1 MIDAII
7 ELDKQLLALFNGSD
21 SLFLDG
27 VMAAWTYG
35 FTWVPLYLSLLYLVI
50 KNNETM
56 PQIAL
61 VVLGAALCL
70 LLDGG
75 VIELLIKPLVARPR
89 PINDPFIK
97 DTIDTVR
104 GTYENSYSF
113 FSAHAA
119 NTFSIALFF
128 SLLMR
133 NKVFTAVMLSWSLM
147 NGYTRLYLG
156 VHYPFDVLTGFL
168 YGGAVGTGVYTFYR
182 YLYAKL
188 AVTKRFFSVQYTP
201 SGYAIADVERVLAVF
216 FLIVLYILFR
226 GLFFF

>member
-1 MIDAII
+1 MIDVLIG
-7 ELDKQLLALFNGSD
+7 LDKQLLLFFNGSH

-35 FTWVPLYLSLLYLVI
+35 FTWVPLYAALLYLVI

-75 VIELLIKPLVARPR
+75 VIELIIKPLVARPR
-89 PINDPFIK
+89 PINNPLLQG
-97 DTIDTVR
+97 TIDIVR
-104 GTYENSYSF
+104 GTYESSYSF

-119 NTFSIALFF
+119 NTISIALFF
-128 SLLMR
+128 SLLIR
-133 NKVFTAVMLSWSLM
+133 NKVFTTVMIAWSLI

-156 VHYPFDVLTGFL
+156 VHYPFDVLVGFL
-168 YGGAVGTGVYTFYR
+168 YGAAVGTSVYAFYR

-188 AVTKRFFSVQYTP
+188 AVTKRFFSTQYTL

-216 FLIVLYILFR
+216 FLILLCILFR
-226 GLFFF
+226 GILFF